1 MRFSCL
7 ATPAFLAI
15 LFYMRTRLFVL
26 IFLLLSVFAAAS
38 DVPPERKLYDEN
50 GDRIFENLQARI
62 QCARVNERLPVLIE
76 YRDDT
81 PLAGTLAVR
90 LSNIIHS
97 GDLKYSYNNVPVVA
111 ARLTPQQIREALK
124 DPQVDHV
131 EYDGV
136 MKKAMDTASSAFG
149 VTQAR
154 AQFKFTGDGDGDG
167 KPGVYTTGDVVIA
180 IIDTGIQASHPD
192 LRGKVLFFKDFVNK
206 RVQPYDDEGHGTHV
220 AGVAAGAGKSN
231 EAYAGVAPGAALV
244 VFKVLGS
251 DGSGEISDGIAAVDE
266 TITRKTQFNIRVLN
280 LSLEVSGSSN
290 GRDAFSQACN
300 RAVANGIVTVVAA
313 GNDGPNARTI
323 GAPSAAAGVITVG
336 AGADPGERGF
346 YLADFSSRGP
356 TSDGRIK
363 PDLWAPG
370 VRLRSPQRGGGYSDV
385 SGTSFA
391 SPFVAGVAA
400 LMINA
405 RPSIKPGGVKS
416 ILLATAERW
425 AVGTKN
431 SDFGAGRLQAYQAI
445 ARAAAI
451 QQDLNPPD
459 VPNVRF
465 LRNTIN
471 PREEQTIPFTVIG
484 SRFPVAI
491 MVIMLNYPSTNID
504 FDVTAPTGAVV
515 AKSATFNRQEQAT
528 FLPATPGVY
537 SIRLSEAIGTTGYF
551 LDISGDIQ

>member
-7 ATPAFLAI
+7 ATLAFLAI
-15 LFYMRTRLFVL
+15 LFYMRTRLFAL
-26 IFLLLSVFAAAS
+26 LFLLLSTVAAAS
-38 DVPPERKLYDEN
+38 DLPPERKLYDEN
-50 GDRIFENLQARI
+50 GDRIFENLQSRLLRARMNDRI
-62 QCARVNERLPVLIE
+62 PVLIE

-90 LSNIIHS
+90 LSSVIHS
-97 GDLKYSYNNVPVVA
+97 GDLKYSYSNIPVVA
-111 ARLTPQQIREALK
+111 ARLTPQQISETLK

-131 EYDGV
+131 ELDGV
-136 MKKAMDTASSAFG
+136 IKKAMETASSAFG

-154 AQFKFTGDGDGDG
+154 LQFKFTGDGDG
-167 KPGVYTTGDVVIA
+167 KPGVYTSRDVVIA
-180 IIDTGIQASHPD
+180 IVDTGIQPSHPD

-206 RVQPYDDEGHGTHV
+206 RAEPYDDEGHGTHV

-231 EAYAGVAPGAALV
+231 KAYAGVAPGAALV
-244 VFKVLGS
+244 VFKVLDS
-251 DGSGEISDGIAAVDE
+251 NGSGEISDGIAAIDE
-266 TITRKTQFNIRVLN
+266 AITRKTQFNIRVLN
-280 LSLEVSGSSN
+280 LSFAVSGSSN
-290 GRDAFSQACN
+290 GRDALSQACN

-313 GNDGPNARTI
+313 GNDGPGARTI

-356 TSDGRIK
+356 TADGRIK

-370 VRLRSPQRGGGYSDV
+370 VRLRSPQRGGGYSDA

-405 RPSIKPGGVKS
+405 RPSIKAGAVKS

-425 AVGTKN
+425 AAGAKN
-431 SDFGAGRLQAYQAI
+431 SDFGAGRLQAYNAV

-451 QQDLNPPD
+451 QQDLDPPD
-459 VPNVRF
+459 VPRVRF
-465 LRNTIN
+465 IRNTIN
-471 PREEQTIPFTVIG
+471 PREEQTVPFTVI
-484 SRFPVAI
+484 SARFPVAI

-504 FDVTAPTGAVV
+504 FDVIGPTGAVV
-515 AKSATFNRQEQAT
+515 AKSATFDRQEQAT
-528 FLPATPGVY
+528 FLPAALGVY
-537 SIRLSEAIGTTGYF
+537 SIRLNEAIGTTGYF